1 MKLKIGRVNFDFGYI
16 SAVFCLLPLMLYN
29 DSRYAAALVCVA
41 CHELGH
47 IERMLSL
54 GMKSIDVKV
63 RLFDIMITDTCA
75 NSRSYIDDISV
86 ICAGPAVNLSMFV
99 ILRILYAFL
108 SYDFLYNTFMISFM
122 LFAFNMLPVE
132 STDGGRLAEIFLK
145 RYLSERTVKTVILVT
160 SSIVI
165 IPFGIIGFYV
175 LLRSRYNYSMLF
187 FVLYI
192 TAAVIERIK
201 TIN

>member
-75 NSRSYIDDISV
+75 NSRSY
-86 ICAGPAVNLSMFV
+86 M
-99 ILRILYAFL
+99 
-108 SYDFLYNTFMISFM
+108 
-122 LFAFNMLPVE
+122 
-132 STDGGRLAEIFLK
+132 
-145 RYLSERTVKTVILVT
+145 TV
-160 SSIVI
+160 
-165 IPFGIIGFYV
+165 
-175 LLRSRYNYSMLF
+175 RSCG
-187 FVLYI
+187 
-192 TAAVIERIK
+192 
-201 TIN
+201 